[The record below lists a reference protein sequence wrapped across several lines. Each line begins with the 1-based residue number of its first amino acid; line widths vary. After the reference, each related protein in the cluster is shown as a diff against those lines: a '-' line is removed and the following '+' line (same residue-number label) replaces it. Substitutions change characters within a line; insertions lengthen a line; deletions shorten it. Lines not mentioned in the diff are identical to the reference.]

1 MIGLW
6 MKWFFGAVLL
16 LLMAIAFQLELLAYA
31 MYALIAVMVLSR
43 GFAQSWIRHLSAERQ
58 CNQLTA
64 QVGERVNV
72 IVKVRNSGR
81 LPIPWV
87 LLEDLL
93 PRNALKHDPPS
104 LALTGQRMKLAMI
117 RAGKQHTVL
126 YQLMCNR
133 RGYYQLGPLVL
144 ETGDLFGLH
153 RRWRVASAPHFLM
166 VYPRVVKLDGYDL
179 ASRRP
184 SGEVRMS
191 YRLYEDPTRIAGVRQ
206 YQSGDPLNRV
216 HWRST
221 ARTGVLHSK
230 VYEPST
236 VSGATLLL
244 DFHRASYDIANEPV
258 RSDLVVT
265 AAASIANAVVEMGQ
279 QVGLVTNGRDA
290 VDRIRSEG
298 WDYDH
303 RTREAARVAA
313 TMNDQ
318 NDRLQPL
325 IVPTTRGPEQM
336 QRILEVL
343 ARVELTDG
351 LDMLELLAA
360 TNGRIPRDATV
371 IALLRRVTPS
381 TAIALGSLQQQGYAV
396 SAMINVHEV
405 DEFASASCALM
416 AQGIETH
423 HLGDEEAVARICRR
437 YVLR

>member
-1 MIGLW
+1 

-31 MYALIAVMVLSR
+31 MYALVAVMVLSR
-43 GFAQSWIRHLSAERQ
+43 GFTQTWIRNLSAQRQ
-58 CNQLTA
+58 CDQLTA
-64 QVGERVNV
+64 QVNERVNV
-72 IVKVRNSGR
+72 IVTVRNDGR

-93 PRNALKHDPPS
+93 PRNALRHDPPS
-104 LALTGQRMKLAMI
+104 LALTGHRMKLAMI
-117 RAGKQHTVL
+117 RSGQQQTVL

-184 SGEVRMS
+184 IGEVRMS

-236 VSGATLLL
+236 VSGATLLV
-244 DFHRASYDIANEPV
+244 DFHRDSYDFANEPV

-265 AAASIANAVVEMGQ
+265 AAASIANAVAEMGQ
-279 QVGLVTNGRDA
+279 QVGVITNGRDA

-298 WDYDH
+298 WAYDH
-303 RTREAARVAA
+303 RTRESAREAA
-313 TMNDQ
+313 TMKDQ
-318 NDRLQPL
+318 SDRLQPL
-325 IVPTTRGPEQM
+325 IVPTARGPEQM
-336 QRILEVL
+336 QRILESL

-351 LDMLELLAA
+351 LNMMELIAE
-360 TNGRIPRDATV
+360 TTGRIPRDATV
-371 IALLRRVTPS
+371 IALLRRVTPN
-381 TAIALGSLQQQGYAV
+381 TAIALGTLKRQGYAV
-396 SAMINVHEV
+396 SAMINVHGV
-405 DEFASASCALM
+405 DEFASASGALL
-416 AQGIETH
+416 AHGIETH
-423 HLGDEEAVARICRR
+423 HLRDEEAIARICRR